1 MIIYISFI
9 LIFIGNVMLFYSL
22 NLSGADIMGTNKG
35 AILTASGVFLS
46 LIGLFILIKD
56 DPTMFKFVRSNWRF
70 TI

>member
-1 MIIYISFI
+1 MIIYVSFI

-35 AILTASGVFLS
+35 AILTASGVSLSFL
-46 LIGLFILIKD
+46 GLFILIKD
-56 DPTMFKFVRSNWRF
+56 DPTMAKFIKSNWRY